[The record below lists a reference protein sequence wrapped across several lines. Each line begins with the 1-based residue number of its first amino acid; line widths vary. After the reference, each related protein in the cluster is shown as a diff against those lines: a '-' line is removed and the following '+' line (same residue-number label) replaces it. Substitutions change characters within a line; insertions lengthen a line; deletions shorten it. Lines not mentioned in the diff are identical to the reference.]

1 LCKSSFIMASLSPTS
16 PTRKAVVKRSK
27 GKPEG
32 DSLGHHRSEQ
42 DIIRQTRQGV
52 LRGEADRVAQLAGIT
67 DKELSVALGI
77 SESYLHR
84 LRVDQPLSR
93 EASER
98 LLLLENLMI
107 HALDT
112 FEGRRE
118 TVLHWLRTPLRE
130 IAEQTPLEAL
140 DTVTGYTLVDRV
152 LGRLDYGIF

>member
-1 LCKSSFIMASLSPTS
+1 MASPSPLS
-16 PTRKAVVKRSK
+16 PTRKAASNRSK
-27 GKPEG
+27 GRPAGE
-32 DSLGHHRSEQ
+32 SPGHHRSEQ

-52 LRGEADRVAQLAGIT
+52 LRGEADRVAHLVGIN
-67 DKELSVALGI
+67 DKELSAALGI

-84 LRVDQPLSR
+84 LRVDQPLGR

-98 LLLLENLMI
+98 LLLLENLLV

-112 FEGRRE
+112 FEGRHE

-130 IAEQTPLEAL
+130 LAEQTPLEAL